1 MLEVSRFPSKK
12 KKKKMCSQK
21 LFAPSYSANYFFAA
35 RVVGEILRWKIINL
49 FLLKNYQFSRY
60 FNLNLSTRANNNLRH
75 WCPPPNQTNFIN
87 IFSYKINR
95 LRDISICRD
104 KGNTLHIFA
113 HVFFFTILWLY
124 FLTRRT
130 ESQVDD
136 FDVIMRIGGLVRPR
150 KRTHVWISVT

>member
-1 MLEVSRFPSKK
+1 MIGPS
-12 KKKKMCSQK
+12 KKMCSQK
-21 LFAPSYSANYFFAA
+21 LFVPSYSANYFFAA
-35 RVVGEILRWKIINL
+35 EVMEEILRWKISNL
-49 FLLKNYQFSRY
+49 FMLRNYQFSRY
-60 FNLNLSTRANNNLRH
+60 FNLYLSTITNNNLRH
-75 WCPPPNQTNFIN
+75 WWTPRPPPNQTNFIN
-87 IFSYKINR
+87 IFFDKRY

-113 HVFFFTILWLY
+113 RVFFFTILWLY

-136 FDVIMRIGGLVRPR
+136 FDVIMRIGGLVQPR